1 MKKYFL
7 ALVLCL
13 ISLGMIMPTEAN
25 AQKKKKEFKWTLPEL
40 TGNANFDEYLLKCDT
55 LYNNI
60 QNYCNNIVFYDVAEI
75 TVIDENGE
83 KDIKYQVVDKD
94 GNLRSSNKAFQ
105 QNMNLIM
112 AYPDIALDM
121 TNMALYT
128 TSATAAL
135 PGLGMKSL
143 SYGKYLKAGPN
154 IISLGGDEMKKIY
167 KKARA
172 QAKQIKALKQGKIDE
187 VKALQ
192 AEVDGGDV
200 NAGTASLRAI
210 EMNKA
215 NYEEQFGKIEMEDN
229 QVGDVT
235 SADIPEEAI

>member
-1 MKKYFL
+1 MKKL
-7 ALVLCL
+7 SLILICL
-13 ISLGMIMPTEAN
+13 IAAGIMMPTEAN
-25 AQKKKKEFKWTLPEL
+25 AQKKKKEFKWALPEL
-40 TGNANFDEYLLKCDT
+40 TGDASFDEYLLKCDT

-60 QNYCNNIVFYDVAEI
+60 KSYCNNIEFYEVAEI

-83 KDIKYQVVDKD
+83 KDTQYQVVDKD

-105 QNMNLIM
+105 QNMDLIM
-112 AYPDIALDM
+112 AYPQIALDM
-121 TNMALYT
+121 TGMAVYT

-135 PGLGMKSL
+135 PGLGMKAL

-154 IISLGGDEMKKIY
+154 IIKMGGSEMKKIY

-192 AEVDGGDV
+192 AEVNGGDV

-215 NYEEQFGKIEMEDN
+215 NYEEQFGKITAEDN
-229 QVGDVT
+229 EIGNVT
-235 SADIPEEAI
+235 DNDIPEDTI